1 MNQKL
6 HSKAV
11 LALLAS
17 IIIVSGCS
25 NSDNN
30 DNAGNSGNTGTAT
43 ENASPE
49 ASGSVD
55 AENASPLGK
64 YETPISLTVGRDVG
78 ANDKFPEG
86 DSVASNVWT
95 RIYKEELGID
105 VKVAWSALTG
115 EQYDQKM
122 KLNIASGDLPD
133 LMAVTTQ
140 QLAQLVEN
148 DQIADLTDVFNKYSS
163 ELNKKVYQDDGGIAL
178 KSATFNGKLMAL
190 PQQGSALDTS
200 NVLWIRQDWLDKLG
214 LQPPQTM
221 EDVKKI
227 AEAFTKQDP
236 DGNGKADTFGLGIT
250 KTMWNGSPSL
260 EGFFNGYHSY
270 PTIWVKDAT
279 GNLGYGA
286 VQPQSKQALADLQAM
301 YQAGWIDVEFGVKD
315 ANQVN
320 QDINANKIGMY
331 YGKMYSPFTF
341 MDTASKN
348 PDIQWQSYPLPSVDS
363 TPASTQQ
370 DFPVQYYYV
379 VKKGYANP
387 EALIK
392 IFNLQLEVSY
402 GSNADLIKRI
412 QDQLY
417 SHADDQ
423 QITSTQVVSA
433 PIVKGGLPTQNLN
446 QYLNINKAIAD
457 KDESVLSNEVEK
469 TNYKYV
475 LDYEQTKNP
484 SSYGTW
490 AVVGPKGP
498 FKVLNDYLN
507 NKQFVLTEF
516 VGAATP
522 TMVTKKSTLDKL
534 VLEEFTKI
542 ITGAKSADE
551 FDKFVQNWNKLGGE
565 QITKEVNEANA
576 SR

>member
-1 MNQKL
+1 MNQQL
-6 HSKAV
+6 RLKAV

-17 IIIVSGCS
+17 IVIVSGCS
-25 NSDNN
+25 NSDDNE
-30 DNAGNSGNTGTAT
+30 NAGNTNAVKGTT
-43 ENASPE
+43 SPE
-49 ASGSVD
+49 ASSN
-55 AENASPLGK
+55 ASANASPLGK
-64 YETPISLTVGRDVG
+64 YETPISLSVGRDTG
-78 ANDKFPEG
+78 ANDKYPEG
-86 DSVASNVWT
+86 DSVENNVWT

-133 LMAVTTQ
+133 LLAVTTQ

-148 DQIADLTDVFNKYSS
+148 DQIADLTDVFNNYSS
-163 ELNKKVYQDDGGIAL
+163 DLAKKVYKDDGGIAL

-214 LQPPQTM
+214 LQPPKTM

-236 DGNGKADTFGLGIT
+236 DGNGKPDTVGLGIT
-250 KTMWNGSPSL
+250 KTLWNGSPSL

-270 PTIWVKDAT
+270 PTIWVKDAS

-286 VQPQSKQALADLQAM
+286 VQSQNKQALADLQAM
-301 YQAGWIDVEFGVKD
+301 YQAGWIDREFGVKD

-320 QDINANKIGMY
+320 QDINANKIGMF

-348 PDIQWQSYPLPSVDS
+348 PNIQWQSYPLPSVDS

-387 EALIK
+387 EAIIK

-402 GSNADLIKRI
+402 GSNADLINRI
-412 QDQLY
+412 QKQLY
-417 SHADDQ
+417 AHADDQ

-433 PIVKGGLPTQNLN
+433 PIIKGGIPTQNLN

-507 NKQFVLTEF
+507 NKQYVLTEF

-534 VLEEFTKI
+534 VLEEYTKI
-542 ITGAKSADE
+542 ITGAKPAEE

-565 QITKEVNEANA
+565 QIAKEVNEANA